1 MYKKQNFKNLALRQI
16 FFILILRRG
25 VVPRTGGGGMPLP
38 CGGADEIKRQRK
50 SSRGRVRQKFQT
62 DK

>member
-16 FFILILRRG
+16 FFILILRQG
-25 VVPRTGGGGMPLP
+25 VVPRTGGMPHP

-62 DK
+62 NK